1 MSEKIRIVVA
11 EPGKLPAVSFITD
24 SLKEMQ
30 RIVGGYI
37 ELFETTESGIDLF
50 CNDEGKLIHLEC
62 NRFFPELQDIV
73 CGPIIAIGHD
83 DEDAS
88 VSLTDE
94 QVQEAIRMFTVQ
106 YPPARFARTE
116 NGILIDPN
124 WDWKPETTTQWYFLE
139 EK

>member
-11 EPGKLPAVSFITD
+11 EPGKLPTVSFITD
-24 SLKEMQ
+24 SLKGMQ
-30 RIVGGYI
+30 QIVGGYI
-37 ELFETTESGIDLF
+37 ELFETTESEIDLF
-50 CNDEGKLIHLEC
+50 CNEEGKLINLEC

-83 DEDAS
+83 DEGAS

-94 QVQEAIRMFTVQ
+94 QVKEAIRMFTVQ
-106 YPPARFARTE
+106 YPPSRFARVG

-124 WDWKPETTTQWYFLE
+124 WDWKPDTTAQWYFLE